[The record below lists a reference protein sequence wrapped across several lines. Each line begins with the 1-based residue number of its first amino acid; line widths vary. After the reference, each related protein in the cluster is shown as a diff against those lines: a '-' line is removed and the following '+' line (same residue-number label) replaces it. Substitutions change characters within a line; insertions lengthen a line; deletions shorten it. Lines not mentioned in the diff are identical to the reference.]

1 MVYLRACIWYAR
13 VRNEGDSLAFII
25 AITNQKGGV
34 GKTTTA
40 INLGAQL
47 ATRMRRVV
55 LVDLDPQA
63 NSTSSL
69 GLDKNALTTTL
80 YDVLLGQADAADIV
94 MPTKTENL
102 FVLPASPTLAQA
114 EIQLVGR
121 PNREGRLKEVLKNDD
136 AEVVIIDCPPALGLL
151 TVNALTAANSVIIP
165 VQAEYFALEGLS
177 QLMQT
182 MQLVR
187 RSLNPSLH
195 IFGVV
200 LTMFT
205 KRTVLSEQVKQEV
218 EKHFGEKVFHTVI
231 PRNIRLA
238 EAPSYGKTIFE
249 HDRWSKGAR
258 AYKAL
263 AQEVVKRGNL

>member
-1 MVYLRACIWYAR
+1 MAYIV
-13 VRNEGDSLAFII
+13 

-40 INLGAQL
+40 INLAAQL
-47 ATRMRRVV
+47 ATNERRVV
-55 LVDLDPQA
+55 LVDLDPQG

-69 GLDKNALTTTL
+69 GIDKNTLANSL
-80 YDVLLGQADAADIV
+80 YDVLLGRVDTADIV
-94 MPTKTENL
+94 KTTKTHNL
-102 FVLPASPTLAQA
+102 FVLPASPSLAQA
-114 EIQLVGR
+114 EVQLVDVQ
-121 PNREGRLKEVLKNDD
+121 NRETRLKEVMKNVD
-136 AEVVIIDCPPALGLL
+136 AEVVVIDCPPALGLL
-151 TVNALTAANSVIIP
+151 TINALTAAHSVIIP

-187 RSLNPSLH
+187 RSLNPGLH

-218 EKHFGEKVFHTVI
+218 EKHFGDKVFHSVI